1 MEKYKSLINFKSK
14 AKYNNI
20 NSLHIDK
27 GKVTSDPLEICNH
40 FNKHF
45 TTIEGKFDKKNVKTG
60 PNFNYHLLNNNEK
73 PSLYIQQA
81 QQK

>member
-45 TTIEGKFDKKNVKTG
+45 TTIAGKIDEKIVKTSQ
-60 PNFNYHLLNNNEK
+60 NFTYYLLNNNKK
-73 PSLYIQQA
+73 PLYIQQP